1 MKELHRDIR
10 YIRTDDLQL
19 EEKDAHLFGSLA
31 YMAGMSTPA
40 FAFIGLALFHRRRQ
54 QLLGD
59 TQGRRRKGADRIAK
73 QRLKD
78 AATAL
83 SKNDREAF
91 YTALG
96 KALEG
101 YFSDKF
107 NLGVAEVNAAMV
119 TEKLGHLEE
128 GKLAREYA
136 ALMADSEMAR
146 FAPIEGKGRQ
156 QCYDEAS
163 ALIHRI
169 EGQL

>member
-1 MKELHRDIR
+1 
-10 YIRTDDLQL
+10 
-19 EEKDAHLFGSLA
+19 
-31 YMAGMSTPA
+31 MAGMGAPA
-40 FAFIGLALFHRRRQ
+40 FAFLGLAFFQRRRQ
-54 QLLGD
+54 KLLGD
-59 TQGRRRKGADRIAK
+59 TQGLRRKGADRIAK

-78 AATAL
+78 AAAAL
-83 SKNDREAF
+83 TKNDREGF

-101 YFSDKF
+101 YFADRF

-136 ALMADSEMAR
+136 THGRQRDGALR
-146 FAPIEGKGRQ
+146 PIEGKGRQ
-156 QCYDEAS
+156 QCYDEAA

-169 EGQL
+169 KGQL